1 MVAFFCPP
9 PMWASALSGNDEYTK
24 LLLHFDGSNNA
35 TTTTDSSASAHTVSL
50 VGNAKISTDQ
60 SVFGGSSLYCD
71 GTSDYASIPASAD
84 WRPGTGDFTIEA
96 FVRVHVHA
104 RNYFTVVDMGNYNA
118 GVNIFA
124 SPSNVV
130 VYILGSA
137 VITRTTTNSAGVWMH
152 WALTRSGTNL
162 RLFKD
167 GVQLG
172 ATVTNSSNI
181 VPTGPVQIGADQID
195 GNVQL
200 QGWVDEVRISKGIA
214 RWTANFTP
222 PTQPYGPG

>member
-1 MVAFFCPP
+1 MTFPYPFVMPRF
-9 PMWASALSGNDEYTK
+9 LEGGNDEFTK
-24 LLLHFDGSNNA
+24 LLLHFDGINGA
-35 TTTTDSSASAHTVSL
+35 TTTTDSSASAHAVSL
-50 VGNAKISTDQ
+50 AGNAKISTDQ

-84 WRPGTGDFTIEA
+84 WQLETGDFTIEA
-96 FVRVHVHA
+96 WVRVQAHVRA
-104 RNYFTVVDMGNYNA
+104 AFTIIDMGNFIS
-118 GVNIFA
+118 GVNIYA
-124 SPSNVV
+124 TPSSVS
-130 VYILGSA
+130 VYVTNSL
-137 VITRTTTNSAGVWMH
+137 VISRTTTNGTGVWTH

-181 VPTGPVQIGADQID
+181 YPVGPVWLGADQID
-195 GNVQL
+195 NTVQL

-214 RWTANFTP
+214 RWTENFTP
-222 PTQPYGPG
+222 PTRPYS

>member
-9 PMWASALSGNDEYTK
+9 PFMAKAASGNDEFTK
-24 LLLHFDGSNNA
+24 LLLHFDGANNA
-35 TTTTDSSASAHTVSL
+35 TATTDSSASAHTVSFA
-50 VGNAKISTDQ
+50 GNAKISTDQ

-71 GTSDYASIPASAD
+71 GTGDYVSIGASAD
-84 WRPGTGDFTIEA
+84 WRPGTGDFTIDLW
-96 FVRVHVHA
+96 VRVQAHV
-104 RNYFTVVDMGNYNA
+104 RNAFTILDMGNFNS

-124 SPSNVV
+124 TTSAVV

-137 VITRTTTNSAGVWMH
+137 VMSRTTTNSPSVWAH
-152 WALTRSGTNL
+152 WALTRSGSNL

-181 VPTGPVQIGADQID
+181 VPTGTLRIGADQLD

-200 QGWVDEVRISKGIA
+200 QGWVDEVRVSKGVA
-214 RWTANFTP
+214 RWTADFTP
-222 PTQPYGPG
+222 PSQPYGPG